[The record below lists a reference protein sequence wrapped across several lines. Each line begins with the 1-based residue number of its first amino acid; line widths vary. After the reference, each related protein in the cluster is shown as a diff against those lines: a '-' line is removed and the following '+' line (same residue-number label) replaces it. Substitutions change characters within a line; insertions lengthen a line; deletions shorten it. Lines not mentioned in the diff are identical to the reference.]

1 MAVAII
7 KEALMKYK
15 FEGSTVYCCFLDLS
29 KAFERVK
36 HDRLIDKLYTR
47 NVPTYLIS
55 IIKNIF
61 SGSSVS
67 VLYEGEYSES
77 WNLVRGVRQ
86 GGIISAYLFN
96 LYIDDILTSISKT
109 QVGCKLGL
117 SLLSVQA
124 YADDM
129 ILMSPTSSGLQR
141 LLNVTSRLLD
151 EEGLVLN
158 VQKTNIVVFNQKSRQ
173 PANLRFYYDGHII
186 SIVDSFKYLGCI
198 LSGDLT
204 DVLDIDRCNK
214 AFNKSAGFLLRK
226 FNNADNQIFLH
237 LFNSFCSTLYGCELW
252 IDRKGCA
259 RALKEFSV
267 SYHAV
272 LKKILNVPRYF
283 SNHYVCG
290 ILSLFTFEHFI
301 NIKLTRFMLWI
312 KIVKAIASI
321 DISTIFCII
330 QFL

>member
-1 MAVAII
+1 MPVTLSCTFVAPVTILSEYATRFLTKFLNSCILHNYVPRDMLEGYIKPSVKNSMGDITDSNNYREIMISNNMFKLMEYCLLPLLQKYTNVSSFQLGYKAHTSTTIAVAII

-15 FEGSTVYCCFLDLS
+15 YEGSTVYCCFLDLS

-117 SLLSVQA
+117 SLLRVRA
-124 YADDM
+124 YADD
-129 ILMSPTSSGLQR
+129 I
-141 LLNVTSRLLD
+141 
-151 EEGLVLN
+151 
-158 VQKTNIVVFNQKSRQ
+158 
-173 PANLRFYYDGHII
+173 
-186 SIVDSFKYLGCI
+186 
-198 LSGDLT
+198 
-204 DVLDIDRCNK
+204 
-214 AFNKSAGFLLRK
+214 
-226 FNNADNQIFLH
+226 
-237 LFNSFCSTLYGCELW
+237 
-252 IDRKGCA
+252 
-259 RALKEFSV
+259 
-267 SYHAV
+267 
-272 LKKILNVPRYF
+272 ILNF
-283 SNHYVCG
+283 
-290 ILSLFTFEHFI
+290 
-301 NIKLTRFMLWI
+301 
-312 KIVKAIASI
+312 
-321 DISTIFCII
+321 
-330 QFL
+330 

>member
-1 MAVAII
+1 M
-7 KEALMKYK
+7 
-15 FEGSTVYCCFLDLS
+15 
-29 KAFERVK
+29 
-36 HDRLIDKLYTR
+36 
-47 NVPTYLIS
+47 IS

-67 VLYEGEYSES
+67 VLYEDEYSES

-117 SLLSVQA
+117 SLLTVQA

-158 VQKTNIVVFNQKSRQ
+158 VQETNIVVFNQKSMQ

-226 FNNADNQIFLH
+226 FNNADIQIFLH

-259 RALKEFSV
+259 LKEFCV

-272 LKKILNVPRYF
+272 LKKILNGPRYF
-283 SNHYVCG
+283 SNHYICG

-312 KIVKAIASI
+312 KNNKSDSFYRYKYYFFVKFNFY
-321 DISTIFCII
+321 D
-330 QFL
+330 

>member
-1 MAVAII
+1 M
-7 KEALMKYK
+7 
-15 FEGSTVYCCFLDLS
+15 
-29 KAFERVK
+29 
-36 HDRLIDKLYTR
+36 
-47 NVPTYLIS
+47 
-55 IIKNIF
+55 
-61 SGSSVS
+61 
-67 VLYEGEYSES
+67 
-77 WNLVRGVRQ
+77 
-86 GGIISAYLFN
+86 FN

-158 VQKTNIVVFNQKSRQ
+158 VQKTNIVVYNQKSRQ

-204 DVLDIDRCNK
+204 DVLDIDRFNK

-226 FNNADNQIFLH
+226 FNNADIQIFCIFLT
-237 LFNSFCSTLYGCELW
+237 LCSTLYGCELW

-312 KIVKAIASI
+312 KNSKSDSFYRYKYYA
-321 DISTIFCII
+321 
-330 QFL
+330 LEK

>member
-47 NVPTYLIS
+47 YVPTYLIS

-67 VLYEGEYSES
+67 VLYEDEYSES

-109 QVGCKLGL
+109 QVVCKLGL

-124 YADDM
+124 FADDM

-151 EEGLVLN
+151 EKGLVLN

-186 SIVDSFKYLGCI
+186 SIVDFFKYLGCI

-204 DVLDIDRCNK
+204 NVLDIDRCNK
-214 AFNKSAGFLLRK
+214 AFNKSAGFLLGNLTMLI
-226 FNNADNQIFLH
+226 FNFFA
-237 LFNSFCSTLYGCELW
+237 SF
-252 IDRKGCA
+252 
-259 RALKEFSV
+259 
-267 SYHAV
+267 
-272 LKKILNVPRYF
+272 
-283 SNHYVCG
+283 
-290 ILSLFTFEHFI
+290 
-301 NIKLTRFMLWI
+301 
-312 KIVKAIASI
+312 
-321 DISTIFCII
+321 
-330 QFL
+330 

>member
-1 MAVAII
+1 M
-7 KEALMKYK
+7 
-15 FEGSTVYCCFLDLS
+15 FLRIWLVLLRI
-29 KAFERVK
+29 F
-36 HDRLIDKLYTR
+36 
-47 NVPTYLIS
+47 
-55 IIKNIF
+55 F

-141 LLNVTSRLLD
+141 LLNV
-151 EEGLVLN
+151 
-158 VQKTNIVVFNQKSRQ
+158 
-173 PANLRFYYDGHII
+173 
-186 SIVDSFKYLGCI
+186 
-198 LSGDLT
+198 
-204 DVLDIDRCNK
+204 
-214 AFNKSAGFLLRK
+214 NKSAGFLLRK
-226 FNNADNQIFLH
+226 FNNADIQIFCIFSTL
-237 LFNSFCSTLYGCELW
+237 CSTLYGCELW

-312 KIVKAIASI
+312 KNSKSDSFYRYKYYA
-321 DISTIFCII
+321 
-330 QFL
+330 LEK